1 MRYVIYPSNCCS
13 SNEKGRPRVSNR
25 SAHFF
30 LPLPQMTTVLKS
42 IAKKERFHLPAEVSE
57 MIVSESNGNLRKA
70 LLVFEALKMQSW
82 VPSPLSSLFF
92 SHLPPFIPIA
102 PHYLFPDSINESLS
116 HRSPHLL
123 NSTDRNAPPRT
134 TTLLFLLPPS
144 SFSPLSSLPSCTS
157 SRHLIDLPPS

>member
-82 VPSPLSSLFF
+82 VPSPLSSL
-92 SHLPPFIPIA
+92 SHCPVFI
-102 PHYLFPDSINESLS
+102 SK
-116 HRSPHLL
+116 L
-123 NSTDRNAPPRT
+123 N
-134 TTLLFLLPPS
+134 LLFRSHPS
-144 SFSPLSSLPSCTS
+144 VSAAPISTPMLSKRPNQTGRRSATKSPILSSPNRIRRDC
-157 SRHLIDLPPS
+157 SR